1 LLETA
6 GLVPANVGIRAELFN
21 ALRWTLIMEI
31 DSNTDHPAGFD
42 GTSITTRRSFIVAA
56 SLGAVSLYGLWAGLG
71 VAPLRFWKT
80 GGTAAAGSGTEGG
93 GHDEHGG
100 GAGGDATAF
109 RQAVDKFVAEHL
121 QPDGSV
127 FVEPTSMPAG
137 SPSAAHDMTNMPGMN
152 MANSTA
158 SGTPDADEILD
169 GTHGTES
176 HDTMA
181 MPADVYLLA
190 QQWSFEP
197 SWLRLKVGVSYRL
210 KLMAVDAAHGASL
223 QLGPG
228 SEIIRLPKGIQV
240 ERAITFTRPG
250 TYLIYCTVYCGE
262 GHQFMSGKLEIV

>member
-1 LLETA
+1 
-6 GLVPANVGIRAELFN
+6 
-21 ALRWTLIMEI
+21 MEI

-42 GTSITTRRSFIVAA
+42 GASITTRRSFIVAA

-71 VAPLRFWKT
+71 VAPLRFWKA
-80 GGTAAAGSGTEGG
+80 GGTTAAGSGTEGG

-109 RQAVDKFVAEHL
+109 RRAVDKFVAEHL

-127 FVEPTSMPAG
+127 FVEPTSHETKSGMTMSEG
-137 SPSAAHDMTNMPGMN
+137 SQPAAHDMASMPGMN
-152 MANSTA
+152 MPSSAT
-158 SGTPDADEILD
+158 SGTPDADKIPGE
-169 GTHGTES
+169 THSTES

-197 SWLRLKVGVSYRL
+197 SWLRLKAGASYRL

-228 SEIIRLPKGIQV
+228 SEIIRLPKGAQV
-240 ERAITFTRPG
+240 ERTISFTRPG
-250 TYLIYCTVYCGE
+250 TYLIYCTIYCGE

>member
-1 LLETA
+1 
-6 GLVPANVGIRAELFN
+6 
-21 ALRWTLIMEI
+21 MEI
-31 DSNTDHPAGFD
+31 DSNTDHPTGYG
-42 GTSITTRRSFIVAA
+42 GTSITTRRSFIVAV

-80 GGTAAAGSGTEGG
+80 SGTTAAGSGNEGG
-93 GHDEHGG
+93 GHDEHGD

-127 FVEPTSMPAG
+127 LVESTSRETKAG
-137 SPSAAHDMTNMPGMN
+137 MTMSEGSQSAAHDMANMPGMN

-158 SGTPDADEILD
+158 SGAPDANEILG
-169 GTHGTES
+169 GTRGKES
-176 HDTMA
+176 HDA
-181 MPADVYLLA
+181 MSVPAEVYLLA

-197 SWLRLKVGVSYRL
+197 SWLRLKAGASYRL

-228 SEIIRLPKGIQV
+228 SEIIRLPKGVQV
-240 ERAITFTRPG
+240 ERTITFTHPG
-250 TYLIYCTVYCGE
+250 TYLVYCTIYCGE